1 MHALEKILAAH
12 AGQESVRTGEI
23 VNCRVDV
30 AGINDLYPQAMYSFR
45 EMGGVQVK
53 NPENVLIFLDHYAPA
68 STIRQAE
75 NQKQFREFAR
85 EQGIP
90 GLMEIN
96 EGVCHQVMADKG
108 YSYPGS
114 VIVVTDS
121 HTTTHGAFGAFSTG
135 VGATDMA
142 CILKTGELWFRV
154 PEIMRI
160 TLNGHLGKGVYA
172 KDLMLHIIGR
182 VGADFAAYRGVCFEG
197 SLIGELS
204 VSERMALCNMT
215 TEMGAKATYIQPDRV
230 TMEFLAQRH
239 IERFTVYETDAGYQY
254 CDDLVF
260 DAGLVAPQVAVPFSV
275 DNVADLTEHAGTP
288 LQQAFLGSCTGG
300 RLEDIE
306 VAARILKGRHIAP
319 AMRMLVVPA
328 SKKVLQDAIAAGYI
342 SDLIEAG
349 CALVSPGCAAC
360 LGTHEGLLAEGE
372 SCISS
377 TNRNFPGRMGH
388 KNGRIYLA
396 SPAAVAAS
404 ALTGAIT
411 DPRDYL

>member
-12 AGQESVRTGEI
+12 AGRGSVKTGEI

-45 EMGGVQVK
+45 EIGGVKVRH
-53 NPENVLIFLDHYAPA
+53 PENVLIFLDHYAPA
-68 STIRQAE
+68 STVRQAE

-160 TLNGHLGKGVYA
+160 TLNGSLSKGVYA
-172 KDLMLHIIGR
+172 KDLILHIIGQ

-197 SLIGELS
+197 SLIPELS

-230 TMEFLAQRH
+230 TMDFLK
-239 IERFTVYETDAGYQY
+239 ERNIKDYTIYTSDEGYPY
-254 CDDLVF
+254 CEDLVF
-260 DAGLVAPQVAVPFSV
+260 DAGSITPQVAVPYSV
-275 DNVADLTEHAGTP
+275 DNVEELSAHAGTP

-306 VAARILKGRHIAP
+306 VAARILRGRHIAEST
-319 AMRMLVVPA
+319 RMLVVPA
-328 SKKVLQDAIAAGYI
+328 SKKVLQDAIEAGYI
-342 SDLIEAG
+342 TDLIAAG
-349 CALVSPGCAAC
+349 CTLVSPGCAAC
-360 LGTHEGLLAEGE
+360 LGTHEGLLADGE

-404 ALTGAIT
+404 ALKGAIT